1 MTLLDAEQLLP
12 RASNPLVKA
21 VDIAHVRFSRPDLQK
36 AADFYAD
43 FGLRTTRRSD
53 DKLHLYAEG
62 GAQPCVIITRR
73 ATPSFD
79 GLGLMVE
86 SDADLEKLAAQPGAS
101 GVEAAEGTEA
111 TDGVRQVRLTS
122 PVGLE
127 IRAVSGTLGQ
137 TAAVRDAMA
146 MNLADRRDRIND
158 TQRPP
163 LRASSV
169 LRLGHC
175 AMNVL
180 EFQAAARWFMD
191 TFGLIPSDIQV
202 LSDNKPFLSFLR
214 CDRGD
219 TPTDHHTVV
228 LVQSVENSFS
238 HAAFEVIDLDDVAMG
253 QQFLMSQGHKHA
265 WGVGRHVLGSQIFD
279 YWRDPWGDK
288 VEHFCDSDLFTA
300 DHPTGVSQFSMAS
313 LYQWGPSV
321 PRDFEAPKPTP
332 KFVRQAIENVRNSHE
347 MTFDRTFRLLKA
359 VNQKSRSWG
368 K

>member
-1 MTLLDAEQLLP
+1 MTLPDPQDLLP
-12 RASNPLVKA
+12 RAAAPVVKA
-21 VDIAHVRFSRPDLQK
+21 IDIAHVRFSRPDLQK
-36 AADFYAD
+36 AAEFYAD
-43 FGLRTTRRSD
+43 FGLRTTMRSD
-53 DKLHLYAEG
+53 DKLYVFADG
-62 GAQPCVIITRR
+62 GAQPCIIVTKNTT
-73 ATPSFD
+73 ASFD

-86 SDADLEKLAAQPGAS
+86 SDADLEKLTALPGAADI
-101 GVEAAEGTEA
+101 EPAEGT
-111 TDGVRQVRLTS
+111 DDLRQVRLTN
-122 PVGLE
+122 PFGQEV
-127 IRAVSGTLGQ
+127 RAVTGTPQ
-137 TAAVRDAMA
+137 RTAMVREAMA
-146 MNLADRRDRIND
+146 MNLSDDRDRVNE

-180 EFQAAARWFMD
+180 EFRAVTRWFMD

-202 LSDNKPFLSFLR
+202 LDDNKPVLTFLR

-228 LVQSVENSFS
+228 VVQSVENSYS

-253 QQFLMSQGHKHA
+253 QQYLMSQGHKHA

-300 DHPTGVSQFSMAS
+300 DHPTGVSKFSTAS
-313 LYQWGPSV
+313 LYQWGPSL
-321 PRDFEAPKPTP
+321 PGDFEAPKPTP
-332 KFVRQAIENVRNSHE
+332 KFVLHAIENVRNSDE
-347 MTFDRTFRLLKA
+347 MSFGRTFRMLKA
-359 VNQKSRSWG
+359 VKQKSRSWA

>member
-1 MTLLDAEQLLP
+1 MTLLDAEHLLP
-12 RASNPLVKA
+12 RAQTPLVKA
-21 VDIAHVRFSRPDLQK
+21 VDIAHVRFSRPDLAK

-43 FGLRTTRRSD
+43 FGLHNTKRSD
-53 DKLHLYAEG
+53 DKLFLYAEG
-62 GAQPCVIITRR
+62 GAQPCVIVTRS
-73 ATPSFD
+73 ATASFD

-86 SDADLEKLAAQPGAS
+86 SDADLEKLAALPGAS
-101 GVEAAEGTEA
+101 DVEAAEGT
-111 TDGVRQVRLTS
+111 DGVGQVRLTS
-122 PVGLE
+122 PAGLE
-127 IRAVSGTLGQ
+127 VRAVTGTSGQ
-137 TAAVRDAMA
+137 PAAVREAMA
-146 MNLADRRDRIND
+146 MNLTDHRSRVNE

-180 EFQAAARWFMD
+180 EFEANARWFMD

-214 CDRGD
+214 CDQGD

-265 WGVGRHVLGSQIFD
+265 WGIGRHVLGSQIFD

-313 LYQWGPSV
+313 LHQWGPSA
-321 PRDFEAPKPTP
+321 PADFEAPKPTP
-332 KFVRQAIENVRNSHE
+332 RFIRQAVENVRNSDE
-347 MTFDRTFRLLKA
+347 MTFDRTFRLVRA
-359 VNQKSRSWG
+359 VKQQSRSWG

>member
-12 RASNPLVKA
+12 RAQNPLVKA
-21 VDIAHVRFSRPDLQK
+21 VDIAHLRFSRPDLQR

-43 FGLRTTRRSD
+43 FGLHDMRRSD
-53 DKLHLYAEG
+53 DKLLLYADG
-62 GAQPCVIITRR
+62 GTQPCVIVTRSER
-73 ATPSFD
+73 PGFD

-86 SDADLEKLAAQPGAS
+86 SDADLDKLAGLPGAS
-101 GVEAAEGTEA
+101 DVEAAEGAE
-111 TDGVRQVRLTS
+111 GVQQVRLTG
-122 PVGLE
+122 PLGFEV
-127 IRAVSGTLGQ
+127 RAVSCTLGQ
-137 TAAVRDAMA
+137 PAIVRDALD
-146 MNLADRRDRIND
+146 MNLADHRDRINE

-163 LRASSV
+163 LRASSI

-180 EFQAAARWFMD
+180 EFEAAARWFID

-265 WGVGRHVLGSQIFD
+265 WGIGRHVLGSQIFD
-279 YWRDPWGDK
+279 YWRDPWGH
-288 VEHFCDSDLFTA
+288 VLEHFTDGDLLNARSEKGLYDPATA
-300 DHPTGVSQFSMAS
+300 LGT
-313 LYQWGPSV
+313 QWG
-321 PRDFEAPKPTP
+321 RFAP
-332 KFVRQAIENVRNSHE
+332 
-347 MTFDRTFRLLKA
+347 
-359 VNQKSRSWG
+359 
-368 K
+368 

>member
-12 RASNPLVKA
+12 RAQNPLVKA
-21 VDIAHVRFSRPDLQK
+21 VDIAHLRFSRPDLQR

-43 FGLRTTRRSD
+43 FGLHDMRRSD
-53 DKLHLYAEG
+53 DKLLLYADG
-62 GAQPCVIITRR
+62 GTQPCVIVTRSER
-73 ATPSFD
+73 PGFD

-86 SDADLEKLAAQPGAS
+86 SDADLDKLAGLPGAS
-101 GVEAAEGTEA
+101 DVEAAEGAE
-111 TDGVRQVRLTS
+111 GVQQVRLTG
-122 PVGLE
+122 PLGFEV
-127 IRAVSGTLGQ
+127 RAVSCTLGQ
-137 TAAVRDAMA
+137 PAIVRDALD
-146 MNLADRRDRIND
+146 MNLADHRDRINE

-163 LRASSV
+163 LRASSI

-180 EFQAAARWFMD
+180 EFEAAARWFID

-265 WGVGRHVLGSQIFD
+265 WGIGRHVLGSQIFD

-300 DHPTGVSQFSMAS
+300 DHPTEVSPFSMAS

-332 KFVRQAIENVRNSHE
+332 RFIRQAVENVRNSDE

-359 VNQKSRSWG
+359 VSQKSRSWG
-368 K
+368 R